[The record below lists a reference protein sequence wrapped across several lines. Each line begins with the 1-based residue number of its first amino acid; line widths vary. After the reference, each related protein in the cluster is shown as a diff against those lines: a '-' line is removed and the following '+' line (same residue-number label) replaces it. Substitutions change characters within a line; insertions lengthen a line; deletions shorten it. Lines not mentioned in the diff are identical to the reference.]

1 MRHGRRADRKC
12 DQRRPAACA
21 VFGGQIAVAPQI
33 EVALMAFA
41 KTKQKS
47 DLRSDADGASLKVAK
62 GRTSPSVAG
71 DLLEEVAGQS
81 DMD

>member
-1 MRHGRRADRKC
+1 
-12 DQRRPAACA
+12 
-21 VFGGQIAVAPQI
+21 
-33 EVALMAFA
+33 MAFA